1 MISNTAGKYL
11 WDVQRAIERIVQF
24 TVGRSFDDYLT
35 DEMLSAAIERQF
47 EIIGEAFAGLR
58 RRAPDVA
65 AAMIPDISQIIGF
78 RNVLVHAYDTVDA
91 GEIWSTIQN
100 DLPRLR
106 SAVADLLRD
115 APSA

>member
-1 MISNTAGKYL
+1 MISNTAAKYL

-24 TVGRSFDDYLT
+24 TVGRSFEDFLT
-35 DEMLSAAIERQF
+35 DEMLSALIERQV
-47 EIIGEAFAGLR
+47 EIIGEALAGLR

-65 AAMIPDISQIIGF
+65 AVIPDISQIIGF
-78 RNVLVHAYDTVDA
+78 RNIPVHAYDTVDA
-91 GEIWSTIQN
+91 GEVWSTIQN

-115 APSA
+115 APNA